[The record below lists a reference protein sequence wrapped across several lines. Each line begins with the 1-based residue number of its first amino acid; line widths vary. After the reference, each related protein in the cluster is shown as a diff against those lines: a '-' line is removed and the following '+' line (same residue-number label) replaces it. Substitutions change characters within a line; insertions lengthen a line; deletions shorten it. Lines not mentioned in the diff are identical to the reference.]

1 MTILETTNIRYGS
14 CTTRNTAKG
23 LGKFAPPEYFMTWYP
38 TCSFSDADSM
48 ALLEEFISAECT
60 EDMLFFVWCHGYE
73 LDIFNTW
80 EKFDQFIKMITEA
93 AAKDDS
99 IVLVTNAEFYQL
111 FKDEI
116 PAWKE

>member
-1 MTILETTNIRYGS
+1 MT
-14 CTTRNTAKG
+14 
-23 LGKFAPPEYFMTWYP
+23 
-38 TCSFSDADSM
+38 
-48 ALLEEFISAECT
+48 LLQEFIDAPCE

-73 LDIFNTW
+73 LDLFDTW
-80 EKFDQFIKMITEA
+80 DKFDLYIKTITEA
-93 AAKDDS
+93 AAEDDS